1 MSALADV
8 LLHAPNSLSRGER
21 ELIAAYVSSLNE
33 CGFCHHSHAAVASC
47 HLGDEGALVDAVV
60 ADAER
65 APVSAKL
72 KALLAI
78 AARVQRSGRDVRDAD
93 IARARAEGRDRR
105 RDSRH
110 RAHRRGLLHVQP
122 LRGRPRRADAH
133 RLCRL
138 PRARAYV
145 AEHGYA
151 ASLQSTRPAQC
162 TMTAPRQRSPGT
174 TGTRRSAA
182 ARFSIP
188 EVTDLLQEIFNHQYP
203 RFDGEVAADRR
214 TFVSPADAAQ
224 HLKEKALEFG
234 ADIVGICEIEPSDVY
249 RGRVITE
256 KYAIAVGQRMRW
268 REFQVVP
275 SKASAIECLRVYF
288 TLGETVIQLA
298 AYIRSIGYA
307 CKVEHP
313 IGDSDLLHIPIGLKA
328 GFGELG
334 RHGSII
340 HPTLGPLFRM
350 GSVITSIELEIDQP
364 IDAGIA
370 QVLRFVPRLPEVLS
384 ARAIPDERSP
394 EAGKDHLG
402 YDRYVVDTGRCF
414 PVLREVLVLL
424 HLPAGLCL
432 QPQGVGAR
440 LRGRADAS
448 RSRPSSCCRRR
459 RRRICLMR
467 IADTTIRG
475 FGVHDAERL
484 CRSVYR

>member
-1 MSALADV
+1 MPSDKVESPPPAFAWDDWYATV
-8 LLHAPNSLSRGER
+8 G
-21 ELIAAYVSSLNE
+21 
-33 CGFCHHSHAAVASC
+33 G
-47 HLGDEGALVDAVV
+47 
-60 ADAER
+60 
-65 APVSAKL
+65 
-72 KALLAI
+72 
-78 AARVQRSGRDVRDAD
+78 RSIR
-93 IARARAEGRDRR
+93 
-105 RDSRH
+105 
-110 RAHRRGLLHVQP
+110 
-122 LRGRPRRADAH
+122 
-133 RLCRL
+133 
-138 PRARAYV
+138 
-145 AEHGYA
+145 
-151 ASLQSTRPAQC
+151 
-162 TMTAPRQRSPGT
+162 
-174 TGTRRSAA
+174 
-182 ARFSIP
+182 IP

-203 RFDGEVAADRR
+203 RFDGDVATESRA
-214 TFVSPADAAQ
+214 FASPAEAAR

-350 GSVITSIELEIDQP
+350 GSVITSIELATDSP

-370 QVLRFVPRLPEVLS
+370 KFCDSCRACRKYCPPG
-384 ARAIPDERSP
+384 AIPDERSP

-414 PVLREVLVLL
+414 PYF
-424 HLPAGLCL
+424 AKYSYC
-432 QPQGVGAR
+432 
-440 LRGRADAS
+440 S
-448 RSRPSSCCRRR
+448 
-459 RRRICLMR
+459 ICLPVCVYNHKEWARDFDGAETQSFPTVIMLSSPPPADLPDADRRHAYPR
-467 IADTTIRG
+467 IR
-475 FGVHDAERL
+475 
-484 CRSVYR
+484 RS